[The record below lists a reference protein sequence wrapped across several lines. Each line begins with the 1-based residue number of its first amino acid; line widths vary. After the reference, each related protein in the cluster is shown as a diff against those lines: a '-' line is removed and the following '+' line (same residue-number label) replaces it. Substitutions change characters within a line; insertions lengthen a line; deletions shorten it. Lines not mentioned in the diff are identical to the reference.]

1 MWRSEDTFVELGFSV
16 SLYVGL
22 RTNLYPLSNH
32 TQPFKKCLFMWVYVH
47 AHVSVVYMCVP
58 MEALLLLWVTCG
70 QALPPKGKMNK
81 INWERCWVQTVKP
94 VLSLKW
100 GKRTIYHLMHM
111 YDSICACL
119 KLWNVWPAQMQ
130 IILCNRLSV
139 NQGKDSFLPL
149 GISSSLCLDSGLLS
163 CRMLRAGPIL

>member
-70 QALPPKGKMNK
+70 QALPPNGKMNK
-81 INWERCWVQTVKP
+81 INWERCWAQTVKP

-100 GKRTIYHLMHM
+100 LSGKGLFIISCICMTAYAHALNYGM
-111 YDSICACL
+111 Y
-119 KLWNVWPAQMQ
+119 
-130 IILCNRLSV
+130 
-139 NQGKDSFLPL
+139 
-149 GISSSLCLDSGLLS
+149 GLLKCRLFCVTGYLSIRVRILS
-163 CRMLRAGPIL
+163 CPWGSAPHFA